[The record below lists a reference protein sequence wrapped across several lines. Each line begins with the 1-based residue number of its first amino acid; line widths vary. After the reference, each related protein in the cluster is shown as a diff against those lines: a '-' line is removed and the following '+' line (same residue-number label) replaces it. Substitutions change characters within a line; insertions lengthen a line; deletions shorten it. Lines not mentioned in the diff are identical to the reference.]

1 MDGPALHALA
11 HVSVERS
18 EGGGNDRS
26 STADA
31 GDVAH
36 PILSRDGK
44 NHRDHPQT
52 NHGDLTERQK
62 MISPKCLSPFDWIR
76 PAG

>member
-1 MDGPALHALA
+1 MEGPALHALA

-18 EGGGNDRS
+18 EGCGSHRS

-31 GDVAH
+31 GDVPH

-44 NHRDHPQT
+44 HHGNHPQT
-52 NHGDLTERQK
+52 NHGGLTERQ
-62 MISPKCLSPFDWIR
+62 
-76 PAG
+76 